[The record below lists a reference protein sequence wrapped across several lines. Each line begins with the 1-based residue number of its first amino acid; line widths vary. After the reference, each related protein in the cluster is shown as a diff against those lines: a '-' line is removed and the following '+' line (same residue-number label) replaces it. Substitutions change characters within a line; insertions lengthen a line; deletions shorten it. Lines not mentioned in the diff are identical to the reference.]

1 MKKDERAYEEFL
13 KWKNEQ
19 FKKEMGI
26 VDEGDIV
33 SEDDLV
39 YDHEEQEE

>member
-26 VDEGDIV
+26 VDE
-33 SEDDLV
+33 EDDLV